1 MASTSALK
9 VVDFT
14 PEYALSG
21 DFKKVSEYD
30 FLLFNTKIAPVMA
43 IIFMD
48 KGSNQ
53 LVPDMGARD
62 MLLEIPFTEQ
72 NEVYSIVQNVQDH
85 VIEYTGISTRI
96 YVDESNTDW
105 SSGDV
110 YICVEI
116 SGIPNPISVEVQRSG
131 TDVST
136 FKVVNPSV
144 FM

>member
-1 MASTSALK
+1 MASTSTLK

-96 YVDESNTDW
+96 YVDEANTDW

>member
-1 MASTSALK
+1 ML
-9 VVDFT
+9 
-14 PEYALSG
+14 
-21 DFKKVSEYD
+21 
-30 FLLFNTKIAPVMA
+30 
-43 IIFMD
+43 FMD

-72 NEVYSIVQNVQDH
+72 NEVYNIVQKVQDH
-85 VIEYTGISTRI
+85 VTDYTGISTRI
-96 YVDESNTDW
+96 YVDESKTDW
-105 SSGDV
+105 VSGDV